1 MQKDYIVLKKL
12 LNILIKEGKKAQA
25 LRMVLFVIKFLNI
38 KNNKKIT
45 GEEIILNAV
54 SNLKPQLY
62 IEKQRKSRRIF
73 YLPKIINS
81 EKKINLALHWI
92 VNSIKLRKE
101 KKVEERL
108 AKEFLDCFFNK
119 GLSILKKRSLYK
131 TLSANRPFFHLL
143 KKKR

>member
-1 MQKDYIVLKKL
+1 MLQDHIILKKL

-25 LRMVLFVIKFLNI
+25 LRLVLAVIKFLNI

-45 GEEIILNAV
+45 GEEIILKAV

-81 EKKINLALHWI
+81 EKKINLALH
-92 VNSIKLRKE
+92 
-101 KKVEERL
+101 
-108 AKEFLDCFFNK
+108 
-119 GLSILKKRSLYK
+119 
-131 TLSANRPFFHLL
+131 
-143 KKKR
+143 

>member
-1 MQKDYIVLKKL
+1 MHQDHIILKKL

-25 LRMVLFVIKFLNI
+25 LKMVLTVIKFLNI

-45 GEEIILNAV
+45 GEEIILKAV

-81 EKKINLALHWI
+81 EKKINLALH
-92 VNSIKLRKE
+92 
-101 KKVEERL
+101 
-108 AKEFLDCFFNK
+108 
-119 GLSILKKRSLYK
+119 
-131 TLSANRPFFHLL
+131 
-143 KKKR
+143 

>member
-1 MQKDYIVLKKL
+1 MQQDHIILKKL

-25 LRMVLFVIKFLNI
+25 LRMVLAVIKFLNI

-45 GEEIILNAV
+45 GEEIILKAV

-81 EKKINLALHWI
+81 EKKINLALH
-92 VNSIKLRKE
+92 
-101 KKVEERL
+101 
-108 AKEFLDCFFNK
+108 
-119 GLSILKKRSLYK
+119 
-131 TLSANRPFFHLL
+131 
-143 KKKR
+143 